1 MPVAPASPKAP
12 NVTGRQ
18 LGHDSRSGCPPGL
31 CIRSQEVKPVAMA
44 GDYGR
49 FQRALLRSL
58 TASFSVAELVSTG
71 GVAGVHGEWYDRIGA
86 RLDALPIDGRLYVSR
101 FSASAASG
109 PLRLGR
115 PAHACLASGR
125 YRLASGECVAG
136 AATIGLIPENESADH
151 RNDP

>member
-18 LGHDSRSGCPPGL
+18 LGHGPRSGCPGL
-31 CIRSQEVKPVAMA
+31 CFRSPEVKPEAMA

-49 FQRALLRSL
+49 FQRALLRNL
-58 TASFSVAELVSTG
+58 TARFSVAELVSTG

-101 FSASAASG
+101 FRLPRHPARYVWVDRHMRVWRADDSGWLRVSASLEPQRS
-109 PLRLGR
+109 
-115 PAHACLASGR
+115 
-125 YRLASGECVAG
+125 V
-136 AATIGLIPENESADH
+136 
-151 RNDP
+151 